1 MDLRAIADQIGIGEY
16 PSQLDDTYIALGK
29 DNTPACDLD
38 FLDMLQGAYDTFG
51 QYYPQV
57 RSLAAA
63 VNADPNRSAWIKTC
77 VCYAKGRTRA
87 EMNRIPV
94 PKADGTP
101 ITAMLPLYI
110 LTGLLPD
117 TLEAYRNRGFSEVEI
132 GRVMRRFWDAL
143 DIRRLQSGMPGIN
156 IVYYTWLT
164 LYVTVGIFEL
174 EVLQFEP
181 CKVPDNAVYV
191 KNILTGQIVPF
202 LNKGMVHKSGLH
214 MLGSVGFT
222 DEEGAFEATFRE
234 DNDNIYGYG
243 CFDGK
248 VDTQFRAYPKSQW
261 QVYLRPGDD
270 FISFHIPRGA
280 DISLETLKS
289 QFDKARQVIKERY
302 PEYNCRDI
310 FGSSWILDP
319 SLDEIVKPESKIA
332 QLKAQFV
339 VYPVKSDGNS
349 IFSFV
354 FDGKPKDLHDL
365 PEDSS
370 LRRGVKKM
378 YLEGRYNHIYA
389 GISLL

>member
-1 MDLRAIADQIGIGEY
+1 MELRKIADEIGIGDY
-16 PSQLDDTYIALGK
+16 PQELDAVYATMPQD
-29 DNTPACDLD
+29 DTPACDIA
-38 FLDMLQGAYDTFG
+38 FLDTLQSDYNAFGEYYD
-51 QYYPQV
+51 QV
-57 RSLAAA
+57 RELAIA
-63 VNADPNRSAWIKTC
+63 VNADPSRSAWVKAA
-77 VCYAKGRTRA
+77 VAYAKGRSRA
-87 EMNRIPV
+87 EMNRVPV
-94 PKADGTP
+94 PKADGTA

-110 LTGLLPD
+110 LTGLFPD
-117 TLEAYRNRGFSEVEI
+117 SIAEYRRRGFSEVEI
-132 GRVMRRFWDAL
+132 GRLMRRIWDAL

-164 LYVTVGIFEL
+164 LFVTVGIFEL

-181 CKVPDNAVYV
+181 RKVPGNAVYV
-191 KNILTGQIVPF
+191 RNKDSGQIVPF
-202 LNKGMVHKSGLH
+202 LNQGMVHKSGLH
-214 MLGSVGFT
+214 MLGSIGFT

-234 DNDNIYGYG
+234 DEDNIYGYG

-248 VDTQFRAYPKSQW
+248 VDTQLRTYSKDQW
-261 QVYLRPGDD
+261 QVILRPGDD

-280 DISLETLKS
+280 DISLATLKS
-289 QFDKARQVIKERY
+289 QFDSGRQVIKERF
-302 PEYNCRDI
+302 PEYNATYI

-319 SLDEIVKPESKIA
+319 TLDEIIKPDSKIA
-332 QLKAQFV
+332 QLKSQFA

-354 FDGKPKDLHDL
+354 FDGKPKDLNDL

-389 GISLL
+389 GIAMI